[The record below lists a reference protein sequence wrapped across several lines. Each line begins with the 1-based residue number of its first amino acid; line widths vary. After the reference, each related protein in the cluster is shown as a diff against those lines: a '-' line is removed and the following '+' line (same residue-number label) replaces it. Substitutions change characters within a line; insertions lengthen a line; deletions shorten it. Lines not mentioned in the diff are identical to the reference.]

1 MPSWT
6 RGSALT
12 EFGHSTDI
20 YAADVAQ
27 AIEANTDADLTGLTL
42 RDESEGVGGESLS
55 PFRLALR
62 HYRRNWLA
70 MAALIVLVV
79 IVLACLFPSIPA
91 RYGETE
97 RLPKTATTY
106 INSPPSAD
114 AWFGTDDLNRD
125 LYSRIFYGGRV
136 SILIGISV
144 ALIACTAGT
153 IIGALAGYR
162 GGMLDDILMRITDVF
177 LAFPILVSLLVL
189 RNVLS
194 EIPFVKTI
202 MGEKTSIQF
211 MVFLLSAVGWMA
223 VARIVRG
230 VVLSLKE
237 REFIEASRSVGASGP
252 RIMFRHLIPNSLGPI
267 MVSVS
272 LTVVGAILA
281 ESTLSFFGYGPSPG
295 EGRTTWGLLIAQ
307 SKKTVLSGYWWLVVF
322 PCAFLVVTVVA
333 INFVGDGL
341 RDAFDPKS
349 DTSRA

>member
-1 MPSWT
+1 
-6 RGSALT
+6 LT
-12 EFGHSTDI
+12 EIDHNRDI
-20 YAADVAQ
+20 DLDIVQPTTDVAL
-27 AIEANTDADLTGLTL
+27 AIEANTDADLTGLSL

-62 HYRRNWLA
+62 HYKRNRVA
-70 MAALIVLVV
+70 MVALIVLAI

-97 RLPKTATTY
+97 RLPKTDTTY

-125 LYSRIFYGGRV
+125 LYSRIFYGGRI
-136 SILIGISV
+136 SIMIGISV
-144 ALIACTAGT
+144 ALIACTVGT
-153 IIGALAGYR
+153 IVGALAGYR
-162 GGMLDDILMRITDVF
+162 GGALDDILMRITDVF

-189 RNVLS
+189 RNVLA
-194 EIPFVKTI
+194 ELPFVSTI
-202 MGEKTSIQF
+202 MGDKTSVRF
-211 MVFLLSAVGWMA
+211 MVILLSAVGWMG

-237 REFIEASRSVGASGP
+237 REFVEASRSVGASGP
-252 RIMFRHLIPNSLGPI
+252 RIMFRHLIPNALGPI
-267 MVSVS
+267 MVSLS
-272 LTVVGAILA
+272 LSVVGAILA

-322 PCAFLVVTVVA
+322 PCAFLVVTIVC